1 MGTILLDH
9 AHFTTDFFIL
19 LIKHIISLLIII
31 FIISSHDTGGAISRV
46 IRQIP
51 LAETIE
57 EKNAASIREL
67 AHDLDTMGIRVS
79 PSNRLPGGR
88 IIPDYDPD
96 A

>member
-1 MGTILLDH
+1 M
-9 AHFTTDFFIL
+9 
-19 LIKHIISLLIII
+19 I
-31 FIISSHDTGGAISRV
+31 FIISLHDAGGAISRV

-57 EKNAASIREL
+57 KKNVASIREL

-79 PSNRLPGGR
+79 LPNRHPGGT
-88 IIPDYDPD
+88 IIPDYDPN